1 MKQRA
6 AISPQSPHDT
16 TALPWTLSTQRL
28 PEGCRVEPAFSGLE
42 ASALASEDLEEQ
54 ELSVSDPMAEATP
67 SADEAGRDRG
77 VADLVPLYL
86 REVGAM
92 PFLTPADEARLSMQ
106 MQSAK
111 AHLTEILRL
120 WLPVGPEDGTAE
132 AERWRAESLRQVQA
146 GISLV
151 EHDGAGV
158 QHGHGLSGTWL
169 RQLWAELQPWQQ
181 ALEEARAIL
190 VLAHLRLV
198 VTIAKK
204 HTNRGLPL
212 LDLIQEGNLGLLR
225 AVETFDHRLGFRV
238 TTYATWWIRQGI
250 IRAVAKHGR
259 VVRLPIRVGE
269 RLGRVKRTADTLR
282 QQLER
287 EPTTQEMAQALAVCA
302 SEVQGIAEPSEGV
315 VSLETLVN
323 EAGQLM
329 DFIADENA
337 SNPAEVVMQ
346 QEMIGYLRC
355 ALNELNPREQ
365 FILRARFGLDDGHM
379 RTLEEIGRELGL
391 TRERVRQIEAHA
403 LGKVRHSAYV
413 PQLASFLGR

>member
-1 MKQRA
+1 ME
-6 AISPQSPHDT
+6 H
-16 TALPWTLSTQRL
+16 
-28 PEGCRVEPAFSGLE
+28 
-42 ASALASEDLEEQ
+42 SAMTGEDLEEQ
-54 ELSVSDPMAEATP
+54 DLSVTDHMAAATL
-67 SADEAGRDRG
+67 SADAVERERST
-77 VADLVPLYL
+77 VDLVPLYL
-86 REVGAM
+86 REIGAM
-92 PFLTPADEARLSMQ
+92 PFLTSADEARLSMQ

-111 AHLTEILRL
+111 AHLMEILRL

-132 AERWRAESLRQVQA
+132 AERWRDESLRQVQA
-146 GISLV
+146 CV
-151 EHDGAGV
+151 RPVDPDGAEV
-158 QHGHGLSGTWL
+158 QPGQGLSGTWL
-169 RQLWAELQPWQQ
+169 RQLWAELQPWQR
-181 ALEEARAIL
+181 ALEEARAAL

-204 HTNRGLPL
+204 HTNRGLPF

-250 IRAVAKHGR
+250 SRAIAKHGR

-269 RLGRVKRTADTLR
+269 RLGRVKHTADALH

-302 SEVQGIAEPSEGV
+302 SEVQNVAEPSAAV
-315 VSLETLVN
+315 VSLETLVHG
-323 EAGQLM
+323 AGQLM
-329 DFIADENA
+329 DFIAAEDA

-346 QEMIGYLRC
+346 QELTGYLKC

-365 FILRARFGLDDGHM
+365 FVLRARFGLDDGHM
-379 RTLEEIGRELGL
+379 RTLEEVGRELGL

-403 LGKVRHSAYV
+403 LNKVRHSAYL
-413 PQLASFLGR
+413 PQLASYLDH